1 MWLKATLSKIIKE
14 TDLTWKFIIN
24 TDSKFD
30 YKPGQFVQIKIND
43 LVRSYSIASYT
54 PSDNSF
60 SPLSKKLSMAAVL
73 LSGI

>member
-60 SPLSKKLSMAAVL
+60 EL
-73 LSGI
+73 LIVK